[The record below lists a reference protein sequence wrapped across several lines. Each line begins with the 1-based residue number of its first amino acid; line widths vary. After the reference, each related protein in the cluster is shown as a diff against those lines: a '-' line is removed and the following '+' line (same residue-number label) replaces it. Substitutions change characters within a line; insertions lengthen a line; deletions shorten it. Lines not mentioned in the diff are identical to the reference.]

1 MKKKILVT
9 LAVALLTVSSSF
21 AKAYIFKIDCGNGQI
36 HRGYIGGVADER
48 AAMEAAW
55 TIASTLC

>member
-21 AKAYIFKIDCGNGQI
+21 AKHFVAYYKCNGTVHKAYIIANSLDEARKIANGITNPCG
-36 HRGYIGGVADER
+36 Y
-48 AAMEAAW
+48 
-55 TIASTLC
+55 